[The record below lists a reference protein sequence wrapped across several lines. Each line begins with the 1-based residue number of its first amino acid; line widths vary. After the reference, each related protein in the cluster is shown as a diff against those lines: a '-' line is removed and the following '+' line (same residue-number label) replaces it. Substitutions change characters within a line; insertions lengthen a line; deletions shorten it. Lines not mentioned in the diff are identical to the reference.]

1 MDKRDEPD
9 PVPYM
14 VIEAVFSAEPD
25 QSDVDDACTEA
36 DPSIVAEADPSDD
49 WDSAADRDAAIVKDA
64 LFDTL

>member
-1 MDKRDEPD
+1 
-9 PVPYM
+9 M

-25 QSDVDDACTEA
+25 QSDVVDACTEA

-49 WDSAADRDAAIVKDA
+49 WDSATDRDAAIVKDA